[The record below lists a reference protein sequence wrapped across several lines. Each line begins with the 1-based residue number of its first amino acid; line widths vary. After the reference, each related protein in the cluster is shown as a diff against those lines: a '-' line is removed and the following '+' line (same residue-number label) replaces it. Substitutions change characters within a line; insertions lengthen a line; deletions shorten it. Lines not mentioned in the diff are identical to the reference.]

1 MSAGSSWEYRLFVQ
15 DAPLKG
21 KNLFELAQ
29 LCSFPRSSLWEPAVA
44 LVYSLDKEVEKH
56 GLGAIP
62 VR

>member
-1 MSAGSSWEYRLFVQ
+1 VQ